1 MALLNKAVNEITLK
15 LVYYG
20 PGLCG
25 KTTNLERI
33 HGDSKLQNKGKLL
46 SMSTETDRTLFFD
59 FMPMEL
65 GTVRGQKIRVQLYTV
80 PGQVFYNA
88 TRKLVLRG
96 ADGVVFVADSQPTM
110 RETNIESLLNL
121 RENLRINRLDP
132 DKVPIVF
139 QFNKRDLP
147 SVDPVEVMSGYL
159 KPGDAPVVEA
169 AAIENRGVRE
179 TLQKA
184 VSAILQNIR
193 NNVDVTLRE
202 EADVEPE
209 PVRAP
214 QPIRE
219 PEPVAA
225 DAISRAFASP
235 GPAAAP
241 GPTPPAPPAASAA
254 PVPAPAPMES
264 PFAVAEAPDEL
275 SPDEL
280 RLLVANARRVVATLE
295 AALEAAREQEQRLEE
310 ALARRS

>member
-1 MALLNKAVNEITLK
+1 MALVNKAVNEITLK

-25 KTTNLERI
+25 KTTNLEKI

-96 ADGVVFVADSQPTM
+96 ADGVVFVADSQPSM
-110 RETNIESLLNL
+110 RESNIESLLNL

-132 DKVPIVF
+132 DKVPIVY
-139 QFNKRDLP
+139 QYNKRDLP
-147 SVDPVEVMSGYL
+147 DVDAVEVMTGYL
-159 KPGDAPVVEA
+159 KPGSAAVMEA

-184 VSAILQNIR
+184 VGAILVNIK
-193 NNVDVTLRE
+193 NNVDVSLQEDAEPEPAPTPTPLP
-202 EADVEPE
+202 EPE
-209 PVRAP
+209 PVRA
-214 QPIRE
+214 

-225 DAISRAFASP
+225 DAISRAFA
-235 GPAAAP
+235 PAAAP
-241 GPTPPAPPAASAA
+241 AAVATQAPAAVADPPADDLATDLPA
-254 PVPAPAPMES
+254 
-264 PFAVAEAPDEL
+264 
-275 SPDEL
+275 
-280 RLLVANARRVVATLE
+280 LVADARRIVS
-295 AALEAAREQEQRLEE
+295 ALEVALAAAQEQERRLAE
-310 ALARRS
+310 ALARRQG

>member
-1 MALLNKAVNEITLK
+1 MALVNKAVNEITLK

-96 ADGVVFVADSQPTM
+96 ADGVVFVADSQPSM
-110 RETNIESLLNL
+110 RESNIESLLNL

-132 DKVPIVF
+132 DKIPVVF
-139 QFNKRDLP
+139 QYNKRDLP
-147 SVDPVEVMSGYL
+147 TVDPVEVMTGYL
-159 KPGDAPVVEA
+159 KPGESAVIEA
-169 AAIENRGVRE
+169 AAIENLGVRE

-184 VSAILQNIR
+184 VSAILHNIR
-193 NNVDVTLRE
+193 NNVDVSLKD
-202 EADVEPE
+202 EAEME
-209 PVRAP
+209 SE
-214 QPIRE
+214 PIRE
-219 PEPVAA
+219 PEPVGA
-225 DAISRAFASP
+225 DPISRAFAAPASP
-235 GPAAAP
+235 PAPAAAP
-241 GPTPPAPPAASAA
+241 APSRQAGGAATAAEPDDLPA
-254 PVPAPAPMES
+254 
-264 PFAVAEAPDEL
+264 
-275 SPDEL
+275 
-280 RLLVANARRVVATLE
+280 LLEETRRMI
-295 AALEAAREQEQRLEE
+295 AALESALTSAREQERRIAA
-310 ALARRS
+310 ALARR

>member
-1 MALLNKAVNEITLK
+1 MALVNKAVNEITLK

-25 KTTNLERI
+25 KTTNLEKI

-96 ADGVVFVADSQPTM
+96 ADGVVFVADSQSSM
-110 RETNIESLLNL
+110 RESNIASLVNL

-132 DKVPIVF
+132 DKIPIVY
-139 QFNKRDLP
+139 QYNKRDLP
-147 SVDPVEVMSGYL
+147 DVDPVDVMTDYL
-159 KPGDAPVVEA
+159 KPGAGPVTEA

-184 VSAILQNIR
+184 VGAILVNIK
-193 NNVDVTLRE
+193 NSVDVTLQE
-202 EADVEPE
+202 DAAAEPEALPEPE

-214 QPIRE
+214 
-219 PEPVAA
+219 EPVAP
-225 DAISRAFASP
+225 DPITRAFS
-235 GPAAAP
+235 PAAAP
-241 GPTPPAPPAASAA
+241 AAAATAA
-254 PVPAPAPMES
+254 PV
-264 PFAVAEAPDEL
+264 AVADRPDDDL
-275 SPDEL
+275 AADLPA
-280 RLLVANARRVVATLE
+280 LVADARRIVS
-295 AALEAAREQEQRLEE
+295 ALEVALAAAQEQERRLAE
-310 ALARRS
+310 ALARRKG